1 MLGLAGQLLGQIVEL
16 GSMVDIVVQHIL
28 QQRHGLGADRAALSV
43 HMVVV
48 MVMGMQVVMGM
59 IMAVVGMAVL
69 MVMGMGVRHTVVGM
83 LMGVSMNMLVVKVS
97 HI

>member
-1 MLGLAGQLLGQIVEL
+1 MLGLAGQLLGQIIEL

-28 QQRHGLGADRAALSV
+28 QQRHGLGADRAALSM

-48 MVMGMQVVMGM
+48 VVMGM